1 MLQMIALRLEMRS
14 CLNSYNCAFG
24 GQFPI
29 LLRMGSFLRWPMG
42 VKAKTKPRGTNKN
55 SHGTNKT
62 FKAQT
67 QTFTTEVI
75 LVSEIIRL

>member
-14 CLNSYNCAFG
+14 CLNSYNCEFG

-29 LLRMGSFLRWPMG
+29 LLCMGSFLRWPMG

-62 FKAQT
+62 LKAQT
-67 QTFTTEVI
+67 QTFKTEVI
-75 LVSEIIRL
+75 FLSEIIRL